1 MQEPDLMELD
11 RDRKD
16 ISRQIPSISTE
27 EVDCDGRSDQ
37 NSPEPEYEDTADL
50 ASSIAKLRSL
60 LQQRSSESSLS
71 TPALSP
77 IFLEAKYYGTK
88 QCKIGYKPKLLG
100 FDYHRPPDGMD
111 DQHAATTGASSQK
124 SPFVEIEPMEEGG
137 DTVGDGVTGGTGVMP
152 TFYKFC
158 AKTATGV
165 LDKTLHT
172 IKTALPAATAV
183 GHPHG
188 FDQTG
193 GNAWI
198 FVLADSNEADIFT
211 RMKKLLTERKE
222 FCTLDDEIDTAYEA
236 IDSLDTFQLPYS
248 PSVTFEDELDPFEVR
263 VPVTRALVD
272 IACELL
278 ADTGSPFVQEPIVK
292 AFLLTLGPT
301 LEYLLVKH
309 ADLLMETL
317 CVQLMRIPDR
327 TDRSTLHMEM
337 AGYLDALVDS
347 LPECIKMT
355 LGKRSVMQ
363 AMSVLVSSI
372 QTQSINQDV
381 TLQLLELLALK
392 LVEECGATAAAA
404 QQSPPTSA

>member
-77 IFLEAKYYGTK
+77 M
-88 QCKIGYKPKLLG
+88 
-100 FDYHRPPDGMD
+100 PPDGMD